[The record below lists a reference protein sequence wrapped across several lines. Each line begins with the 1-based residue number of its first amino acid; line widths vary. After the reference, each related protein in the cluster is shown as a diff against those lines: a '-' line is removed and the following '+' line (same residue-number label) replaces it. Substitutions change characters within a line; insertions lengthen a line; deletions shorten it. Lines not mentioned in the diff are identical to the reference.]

1 MIEDIKEV
9 EVIPVSLDREDY
21 EKISEIA
28 KLILGENA
36 WNTRSYVAS
45 CAVKIFLNKVKN
57 EGLFPV
63 LTEYNQK
70 GVI

>member
-1 MIEDIKEV
+1 MIKDIKEV

-36 WNTRSYVAS
+36 WNSRRYMVS

>member
-36 WNTRSYVAS
+36 WNSRSYMVS

-63 LTEYNQK
+63 LGNYQQED
-70 GVI
+70 VI

>member
-1 MIEDIKEV
+1 MIKDIKEV

-28 KLILGENA
+28 KLILGKNA
-36 WNTRSYVAS
+36 WNSRSYMMS

>member
-1 MIEDIKEV
+1 MIKDIKEV

-36 WNTRSYVAS
+36 WNSRSYMVS

>member
-1 MIEDIKEV
+1 MIKDIKEV
-9 EVIPVSLDREDY
+9 EVIPVGLDMEDY

-28 KLILGENA
+28 KLVLGKNT
-36 WNTRSYVAS
+36 WNSRGYMVS

-63 LTEYNQK
+63 LANYKQED
-70 GVI
+70 VI